1 MFLSGASLREET
13 AMAKLLRNSSRPPVT
28 IQETATVFEAVKT
41 MVKERIGAVVVM
53 KGKRMTGI
61 FSERDVLEKIVLAG
75 RDSKKTPIAAVMTAD
90 VLSIPAPG
98 DEATAATTMAEH
110 HIRHL
115 PIVDDRKKVV
125 GMVSLRHVMEERIAD
140 LEHEVNVLEAYL
152 GYDGVSG

>member
-1 MFLSGASLREET
+1 
-13 AMAKLLRNSSRPPVT
+13 MAKLLRNSSRTPVT
-28 IQETATVFEAVKT
+28 VQETATVLEAVKT
-41 MVKERIGAVVVM
+41 MVKERIGAVVVL

-61 FSERDVLEKIVLAG
+61 FSERDVLDKIVLAR
-75 RDSKKTPIAAVMTAD
+75 RDPAKTPVKAVMTSE

-98 DEATAATTMAEH
+98 DDAEAAGTMAEH

-115 PIVDDRKKVV
+115 PIVDEKKKVV

>member
-1 MFLSGASLREET
+1 
-13 AMAKLLRNSSRPPVT
+13 MAKLLRNASRPPISVP
-28 IQETATVFEAVKT
+28 ETATVLDAVKT
-41 MVKERIGAVVVM
+41 MVRERIGAVVVM

-61 FSERDVLEKIVLAG
+61 FSERDVLDKIVLAR
-75 RDSKKTPIAAVMTAD
+75 RDAAKTPVSAVMTAD

-98 DEATAATTMAEH
+98 DEAVAAEKMAAN

-152 GYDGVSG
+152 GYDGVAG

>member
-1 MFLSGASLREET
+1 
-13 AMAKLLRNSSRPPVT
+13 MAKLLRNSSRPAISVP
-28 IQETATVFEAVKT
+28 ETATVLDAVKT
-41 MVKERIGAVVVM
+41 MVRERIGAVVVM

-61 FSERDVLEKIVLAG
+61 FSERDVLDKIVLAR
-75 RDSKKTPIAAVMTAD
+75 RDAAKTPVSAVMTAD

-98 DEATAATTMAEH
+98 DEAVAAEKMAAN

-125 GMVSLRHVMEERIAD
+125 GVVSLRHVMEERIAD

-152 GYDGVSG
+152 GYDGVAG

>member
-1 MFLSGASLREET
+1 
-13 AMAKLLRNSSRPPVT
+13 MAKLLRNSSRPPVSV
-28 IQETATVFEAVKT
+28 QETSTVLEAVKT
-41 MVKERIGAVVVM
+41 MVRERIGAVVVM

-61 FSERDVLEKIVLAG
+61 FSERDVLDKIVLAR
-75 RDSKKTPIAAVMTAD
+75 RDAAKTPVASVMTAD
-90 VLSIPAPG
+90 VLSISAPG
-98 DEATAATTMAEH
+98 DEAAAATTMAEH

-115 PIVDDRKKVV
+115 PIVDGKKKLV